1 MNLYWTLQD
10 AIDNG
15 EIGRIDS
22 KRLVVER
29 VKRLIYQTCRHAIPE
44 VNDKSNIKVFVY
56 KHPTKLPAWCFYAN
70 CFQYLQGRTLV
81 YSSVHWSVGT
91 IIVVLISKKK

>member
-22 KRLVVER
+22 KRLIVER
-29 VKRLIYQTCRHAIPE
+29 VKRLIYQACRHTIPE

-56 KHPTKLPAWCFYAN
+56 KHPTKYHA
-70 CFQYLQGRTLV
+70 
-81 YSSVHWSVGT
+81 
-91 IIVVLISKKK
+91 LITWISCTDHVADHARIT